1 MNELERKAHVFKAL
15 SDPNRLKIL
24 KILKKG
30 EICGCELLKELN
42 ISQPTLSHH
51 MRILCEAN
59 ITKGRR
65 EGKWVFYTFNID
77 GIKLCRKSLEY
88 FTTVDDDLIADQ
100 HLM

>member
-24 KILKKG
+24 KTLKKG
-30 EICGCELLKELN
+30 EICGCDLLKELK

-51 MRILCEAN
+51 MRILCDAN

-65 EGKWVFYTFNID
+65 EGKWVFYSFNVE
-77 GIKLCRKSLEY
+77 GIKLCRKSLEF
-88 FTTVDDDLIADQ
+88 FTTVDDDVSSE
-100 HLM
+100 HLL